1 MNEPQDCIADESEY
15 DDDECHR
22 DDADSEA
29 EQVVVTV
36 MERRAILGLRDLQKI
51 VHQHST

>member
-1 MNEPQDCIADESEY
+1 MNEPQDCIADESEN
-15 DDDECHR
+15 DDDEGHR

-51 VHQHST
+51 VH

>member
-22 DDADSEA
+22 DDADCEA
-29 EQVVVTV
+29 EEVVVTV
-36 MERRAILGLRDLQKI
+36 MERRAVTSLRDLQKI
-51 VHQHST
+51 VH